1 MYIHVYISVC
11 TGVHDL
17 HYMQST
23 IHVCGLMHCC
33 VCTCVCSKFCMPAV

>member
-17 HYMQST
+17 HLYHACMWST
-23 IHVCGLMHCC
+23 AQLLC
-33 VCTCVCSKFCMPAV
+33 VHVCSKFCMPAV